1 MTNFE
6 VNDYIELYD
15 PYKNSY
21 LPVRILKPN
30 EDGYNVKSL
39 INKKEFNIYNYQLID
54 YGFRKTWISEKL
66 LIKLGF
72 VKDKLIY
79 TSENIVIWE
88 CLIGELKKIEDPFYL
103 YETRSKHFGYAIFEN
118 SKLPEF
124 KIDFKNLIQN
134 SERKEISEKY
144 LLTSS
149 ISILFKYL
157 LKHNS
162 NEFSYETFDNII
174 IS

>member
-15 PYKNSY
+15 PFKNSY
-21 LPVRILKPN
+21 LPVRILELN

-39 INKKEFNIYNYQLID
+39 INKKEFNIYNYQLME
-54 YGFRKTWISEKL
+54 YGFRNTWISEKL

-79 TSENIVIWE
+79 NFENIVIWE
-88 CLIGELKKIEDPFYL
+88 CLIGELTKIDHPFYL
-103 YETRSKHFGYAIFEN
+103 YESRSKHFGYAIFEN
-118 SKLPEF
+118 NKLLEF
-124 KIDFKNLIQN
+124 KIDFKNLIKN
-134 SERKEISEKY
+134 SERNEISEKY

-149 ISILFKYL
+149 INILFKYL
-157 LKHNS
+157 IKYNS
-162 NEFSYETFDNII
+162 NKFSYEAFDNII